1 LRNTSL
7 LGSNSTTRKELDDV
21 IRMVDRGLIR
31 PVIDKPLPL
40 EEAAAAHQRVMDA
53 QPTGRLVL
61 MP

>member
-1 LRNTSL
+1 MTSS
-7 LGSNSTTRKELDDV
+7 GWSTA
-21 IRMVDRGLIR
+21 GLIK